1 MIRQSKKSDIPSIE
15 SLMKS
20 VSGFW
25 AKKWRNDV
33 IERGMEAANGL
44 SFVWEED
51 NRILG
56 FICAHDLGFR
66 AYLSEL
72 IVSEDARG
80 RNIGQNLLKR
90 VEKEL
95 LSRGCKLIIADVWK
109 DSVGFYSKLGWSP
122 PDVILLKKN
131 I

>member
-1 MIRQSKKSDIPSIE
+1 MIRQSKKTDIPSIE

-25 AKKWRNDV
+25 TKKWRNDV
-33 IERGMEAANGL
+33 IEIGINASNGL

-72 IVSEDARG
+72 VVSEDARG
-80 RNIGQNLLKR
+80 RNIGKNLLKR

-95 LSRGCKLIIADVWK
+95 LLRGCKLIIADVWK
-109 DSVGFYSKLGWSP
+109 DAAGFYSKLGWSP